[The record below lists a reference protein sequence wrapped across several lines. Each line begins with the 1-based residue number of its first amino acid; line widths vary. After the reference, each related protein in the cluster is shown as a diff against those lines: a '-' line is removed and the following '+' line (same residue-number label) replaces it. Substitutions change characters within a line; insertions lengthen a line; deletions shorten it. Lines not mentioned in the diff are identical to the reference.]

1 IKEKQLIQKGTTVL
15 VAVSGGPDSLALLH
29 FLWSHQNELGVS
41 LSVITVDHQLRSDIS
56 AADAQF
62 VADTCRLWQIP
73 CKIINVDVDAYR
85 TAHKTGTQLTVREL
99 RYEAFRELM
108 EQDNIDYLAFGHHAD
123 DQIETVLMALLKTRH
138 VHNFSVIPRIIRIAG
153 GYIICLLFCV

>member
-1 IKEKQLIQKGTTVL
+1 MEQKDLTYIKEKQHMQKGSTVL
-15 VAVSGGPDSLALLH
+15 ATVSGGPDTLALLH
-29 FLWSHQNELGVS
+29 FLWSHQNVFGVY
-41 LSVITVDHQLRSDIS
+41 LSVITVDHQLLSDIS
-56 AADAQF
+56 GADAQV

-85 TAHKTGTQLTVREL
+85 TAHKTGTQLAAREL

-123 DQIETVLMALLKTRH
+123 DQIETVLMALLKT
-138 VHNFSVIPRIIRIAG
+138 S
-153 GYIICLLFCV
+153 

>member
-1 IKEKQLIQKGTTVL
+1 
-15 VAVSGGPDSLALLH
+15 
-29 FLWSHQNELGVS
+29 
-41 LSVITVDHQLRSDIS
+41 SDIS

-85 TAHKTGTQLTVREL
+85 AAHKTGTQLAAREL

-123 DQIETVLMALLKTRH
+123 DQIDTVLMALLKTSH
-138 VHNFSVIPRIIRIAG
+138 VHKLVGMQRTRAFSDSEIIRTFV
-153 GYIICLLFCV
+153 CLKKKKNMEYNKKHELDPRTDETKAEKIYMRKRLLDDILPLLKRENPNLSL